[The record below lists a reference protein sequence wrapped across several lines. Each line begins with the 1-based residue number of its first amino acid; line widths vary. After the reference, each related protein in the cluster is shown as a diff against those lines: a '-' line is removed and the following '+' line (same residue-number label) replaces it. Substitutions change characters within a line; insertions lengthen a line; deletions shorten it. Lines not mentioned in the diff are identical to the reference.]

1 MTARAAFPASALR
14 RRSGMRLLRGFGTGI
29 LVSGMLLAA
38 ASVSSAQNSQGNGQQ
53 NGQQQNGNTGTSTTN
68 NNVPYHP
75 PTAPPGGYGDA
86 ATGSYSGRSTSGSGS
101 GGYGS
106 GQGGYGTGQNSS
118 SDGIGRLSSA
128 LGVDDSPQTPQ
139 SLEMQQARARNAER
153 QKQLVADTQKLVALA
168 NQLQDE
174 VSKSN
179 KDMLSLDV
187 VRKADEIDKL
197 ARTVRDRMRN
207 AN

>member
-1 MTARAAFPASALR
+1 
-14 RRSGMRLLRGFGTGI
+14 MRLLRGFGTGI

-86 ATGSYSGRSTSGSGS
+86 ATGSYSGRSTSGNGS

-106 GQGGYGTGQNSS
+106 GQGGYGAGQNSS

-128 LGVDDSPQTPQ
+128 LGVDDAPQTPQ

>member
-1 MTARAAFPASALR
+1 
-14 RRSGMRLLRGFGTGI
+14 MRLLRGFGI
-29 LVSGMLLAA
+29 AVLASGMLFAT
-38 ASVSSAQNSQGNGQQ
+38 SRVSSAQNSQGNGQQ
-53 NGQQQNGNTGTSTTN
+53 NGQQQNGNTGTSPAN

-86 ATGSYSGRSTSGSGS
+86 ATGSYSGRSTSGNGS
-101 GGYGS
+101 SGYGS
-106 GQGGYGTGQNSS
+106 GQGGTSGGYGTGQSSS

-128 LGVDDSPQTPQ
+128 LGIDDAPQTPQ

-174 VSKSN
+174 VSRSN